1 MVLLWGVASMGA
13 AWAGLA
19 VRDADAAP
27 DAGGAAPRMIDV
39 APAVAAAVRGLGA
52 DVAFYTNRR
61 RPLASLAALRD
72 PGRQVASPHLQLGR
86 GVLALLRA
94 GGAPID
100 PGATALMTL
109 LGERQLSSVFAAASP
124 VELLLV
130 REGMGGGVAAIEKA
144 GGQRVIFRDTATGKM
159 LAAPAPNS
167 SLPATGA
174 PAASA
179 ASATAATPRAAAGL
193 QTSFGPLVKVER
205 TDKARQR
212 HFEPTEVKVEAR
224 TPRAGHLF
232 VKLHITRDF
241 SRGLGTV
248 SFLYG
253 SGIIVESSYDR
264 LKIEAD
270 GKRLG
275 PAAVFDEGPTLEL
288 AYEVPSGAKRVSLI
302 DGDARLPLPI

>member
-1 MVLLWGVASMGA
+1 LWGVACMGA

-19 VRDADAAP
+19 VRDAGAASG
-27 DAGGAAPRMIDV
+27 AGGAAPRVIDA

-109 LGERQLSSVFAAASP
+109 LGERQLSTVFAATSP

-130 REGMGGGVAAIEKA
+130 REGMGGGAAAIEKA
-144 GGQRVIFRDTATGKM
+144 GGQRVIFRDTASGKM
-159 LAAPAPNS
+159 LAAPGTAAAPNS
-167 SLPATGA
+167 SLAATPAR
-174 PAASA
+174 AASA
-179 ASATAATPRAAAGL
+179 ASATPSATAGL
-193 QTSFGPLVKVER
+193 QTSFGSLVKVER

-212 HFEPTEVKVEAR
+212 HFEPNEVKVEAR
-224 TPRAGHLF
+224 TPRAGHQF